1 MAWRLSEASA
11 ANTLVALPLLYVVYD
26 FFYTLFHRALHHRSL
41 YRHIHKH
48 HHRQKAPSRGN
59 TDAVNVHPFEF
70 LSGCVRFPPKKNEC
84 LRARTPTRPTDSK
97 PKPTNGPH
105 REYNHLLAIHLVAQF
120 LPSLHALTVLVFIVL
135 GGFLAS
141 LNHTRFDIKAPGVLD
156 LLYQVRVG
164 PASLFC
170 LPRMKGRVNDS
181 LPYSDPPKKPHQ
193 KTHKRLKKR
202 R

>member
-1 MAWRLSEASA
+1 MSWQLSELDLVNS
-11 ANTLVALPLLYVVYD
+11 LVALPLLYVVYD

-59 TDAVNVHPFEF
+59 ADAVNVHPFEF
-70 LSGCVRFPPKKNEC
+70 LSGCVLCLCALATLLQACAACSGLNHIHFPS
-84 LRARTPTRPTDSK
+84 TQTT
-97 PKPTNGPH
+97 

-120 LPSLHALTVLVFIVL
+120 LPSLHALTVLVFIIL

-156 LLYQVRVG
+156 LLYQVRVRACMHVHN
-164 PASLFC
+164 PTACDL
-170 LPRMKGRVNDS
+170 
-181 LPYSDPPKKPHQ
+181 
-193 KTHKRLKKR
+193 
-202 R
+202 